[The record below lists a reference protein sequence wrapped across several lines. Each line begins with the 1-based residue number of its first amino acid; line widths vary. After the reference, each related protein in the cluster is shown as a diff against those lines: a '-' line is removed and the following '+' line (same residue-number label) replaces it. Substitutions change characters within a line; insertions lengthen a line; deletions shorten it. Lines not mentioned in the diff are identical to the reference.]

1 VSARRRAA
9 IQLAAV
15 ALGLLPLARLCE
27 RALAGDL
34 GANPIEEVTH
44 VTGRT
49 ALRLLLA
56 TLAVT
61 PLRRWLRWSWAAPLR
76 RTLGLLTFLYA
87 SLHFLT
93 YAVLDQSLDWPSI
106 VDDVKKRPYVTAG
119 FTAFLCLVPL
129 AATSTR
135 AMARRLG
142 RRWKTLHRLV
152 FVAAAAAVV
161 HHLWLVKGE
170 DLREPLVHAA
180 VLLLLVAARLPRTPR
195 SPVRGPALGSSA
207 S

>member
-1 VSARRRAA
+1 MS
-9 IQLAAV
+9 
-15 ALGLLPLARLCE
+15 LGLVPLAWLCE
-27 RALAGDL
+27 RALRGDL
-34 GANPIEEVTH
+34 VANPIEEITH

-61 PLRRWLRWSWAAPLR
+61 PARRWLGLSWLAPLR

-106 VDDVKKRPYVTAG
+106 VDDVKKRPSVTAG
-119 FTAFLCLVPL
+119 FTAFVCLVPL

-135 AMARRLG
+135 GMVRRLG

-152 FVAAAAAVV
+152 FFAAAAAVV

-170 DLREPLVHAA
+170 DLREPLVHAS
-180 VLLLLVAARLPRTPR
+180 LLLLLLAARLPRRPR